1 MPIAPKVELNF
12 VQSQLN
18 IEFRSRTSRLPW
30 RGQFSPELV
39 AYLMQT
45 ACAEDSVFLD
55 PFCGSGTVLYEALEK
70 GKTAYGVEVNPAA
83 WHLASLASFS
93 SLDFSEKDEVLY
105 GLKQFLATVGGGSNL
120 LSAKFDPYYILD
132 IIKSENTKPF
142 LRHAYAASVLLAM
155 NNGKVMDVVSLAK
168 GLFLVLTLLNSLYN
182 YSSKAACF
190 LGDARK
196 IPIPSETINTIITSP
211 PYINVFNYHQNYRP
225 ATELLGWKPLEA
237 AISEIGSNRKHRQ
250 NRFLTVIQYC
260 LDMAQSLDEMARLL
274 KYDGT
279 LILILGKTSNVLGAA
294 FENGAIIRD
303 IIACSQN
310 FEVLQTN
317 QRFFINRFGE
327 KIYEDII
334 IAHCSHKGLTD
345 LVAAREVA
353 SAALERVRKT
363 VSSQNYNLLEEAI
376 AQASFIR
383 PSTLLN
389 LHTPPAFVFER

>member
-12 VQSQLN
+12 IQSQLN

-30 RGQFSPELV
+30 RGQFSPELIE
-39 AYLMQT
+39 YLMQT
-45 ACAEDSVFLD
+45 ACTEDLVFLD

-70 GKTAYGVEVNPAA
+70 GKTAYGIEVNPAA

-93 SLDFSEKDEVLY
+93 SLGFSEKDAVISEFKHLLV
-105 GLKQFLATVGGGSNL
+105 L
-120 LSAKFDPYYILD
+120 LSSRFEPCSILD
-132 IIKSENTKPF
+132 MIKAESTKPF
-142 LRHAYAASVLLAM
+142 LRQAYAAAVLLAM
-155 NNGKVMDVVSLAK
+155 NNGKTLDTVSLAK
-168 GLFLVLTLLNSLYN
+168 GVVSVLALLNSLYN
-182 YSSKAACF
+182 YPSKAASF

-196 IPIPSETINTIITSP
+196 IPMPAETIDAIITSP

-237 AISEIGSNRKHRQ
+237 AISEIGANRKHRQ

-294 FENGAIIRD
+294 FENGSILRD
-303 IIACSQN
+303 IIACSPN
-310 FEVLQTN
+310 FEILQTN

-334 IAHCSHKGLTD
+334 IAHCSHKGLTN
-345 LVAAREVA
+345 LATAREVG
-353 SAALERVRKT
+353 SVALKQVCAT
-363 VSSQNYNLLEEAI
+363 VPSKNYGLLEEAI
-376 AQASFIR
+376 AHANLIM
-383 PSTLLN
+383 PSPLLS
-389 LHTPPAFVFER
+389 LHTPPAFAPER